1 MPLHFREPVLTE
13 PSDASVFLSASIP
26 NPDTWTGTF
35 SAPEI
40 TDAVVAFA
48 RVFLTAG
55 VRLVSAAHPTIAPLL
70 LYVAAEIEPRQ
81 TERVVIYQSQL
92 FEDVL
97 PTATRRFEAEDIGQ
111 IIWTEAR
118 DGDPRVRATWGPSLD
133 LMRRQMLSQTDPRAA
148 VFIGGM
154 EGIQTEYDLYREV
167 FPDRPT
173 YAVGYPGGEARR
185 LSDQLDSPL
194 RSRLANDDV
203 YPALWYSV
211 LEDLRRRY

>member
-1 MPLHFREPVLTE
+1 MPLLFRDPMSTE
-13 PSDASVFLSASIP
+13 PGDAAIFLSASIP
-26 NPDTWTGTF
+26 NPETWTGAF
-35 SAPEI
+35 SIPEI

-55 VRLVSAAHPTIAPLL
+55 VQLVSAAHPTIAPLL

-97 PTATRRFEAEDIGQ
+97 PTATRRFEAEEIGQ

-118 DGDPRVRATWGPSLD
+118 EGDPRVRETWGPSLD

-154 EGIQTEYDLYREV
+154 EGIQTEYELFREV

-173 YAVGYPGGEARR
+173 YAVGRPGGEAR
-185 LSDQLDSPL
+185 QLADRMDSPL
-194 RSRLANDDV
+194 RNRLANDDV
-203 YPALWYSV
+203 YPALWHSV

>member
-1 MPLHFREPVLTE
+1 MPLRFREPVSTE
-13 PSDASVFLSASIP
+13 PSDTAVFLSASIP
-26 NPDTWTGTF
+26 NDTWTGTF

-48 RVFLTAG
+48 RIFLTAG
-55 VRLVSAAHPTIAPLL
+55 IRLVSAAHPTIAPLL

-97 PTATRRFEAEDIGQ
+97 PTATRRFEAEDVGQ

-118 DGDPRVRATWGPSLD
+118 AGDPLVRATWGPSLD
-133 LMRRQMLSQTDPRAA
+133 LMRRQMLSETDPRAA

-154 EGIQTEYDLYREV
+154 EGIQTEYDLFREV

-173 YAVGYPGGEARR
+173 YAAGYPGGEARR
-185 LSDQLDSPL
+185 LSDQPDSPL
-194 RSRLANDDV
+194 RNRLADGDV
-203 YPALWYSV
+203 YPTLWYSV
-211 LEDLRRRY
+211 LEDLRTRY